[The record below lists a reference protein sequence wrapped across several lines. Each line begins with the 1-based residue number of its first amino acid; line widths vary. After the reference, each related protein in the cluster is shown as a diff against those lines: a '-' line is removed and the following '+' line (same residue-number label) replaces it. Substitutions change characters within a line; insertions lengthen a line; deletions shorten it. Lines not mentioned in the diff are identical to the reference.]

1 MDVPFANFFLT
12 QVLGR
17 QRASCYS
24 FLDELATLDRDLCK
38 SLTYIKVGDGFHLQH
53 FYLSTTMAMFLSW
66 S

>member
-24 FLDELATLDRDLCK
+24 FLDELATLDRELYK
-38 SLTYIKVGDGFHLQH
+38 SLTYIKVSPIDYLGHNNREGD
-53 FYLSTTMAMFLSW
+53 FLID
-66 S
+66 